1 MGNRMR
7 LFLLPCYPTLKKI
20 IICKVFLS
28 QIYRCKP
35 FPIDTD
41 DWFTHNVNDIFSRF
55 ELLGFR
61 VLNVLMIDYKGEGDA
76 LSLNLDN
83 IGNFLGL
90 QLLTLLVPGPAPQD
104 LADQL
109 TTP

>member
-7 LFLLPCYPTLKKI
+7 LFLLPGYPSFAEI
-20 IICKVFLS
+20 IIWKVSLS
-28 QIYRCKP
+28 QIYRGKP

-61 VLNVLMIDYKGEGDA
+61 VLNFLMMDFKGDDDA
-76 LSLNLDN
+76 LSLNLATQVTPLAF
-83 IGNFLGL
+83 NF
-90 QLLTLLVPGPAPQD
+90 
-104 LADQL
+104 
-109 TTP
+109 

>member
-7 LFLLPCYPTLKKI
+7 LFLMPCYPTFKKI

-41 DWFTHNVNDIFSRF
+41 DWFTQNVNDILSRF

-61 VLNVLMIDYKGEGDA
+61 VLNVLMMDCKGDGDA

-83 IGNFLGL
+83 IGNSFGL
-90 QLLTLLVPGPAPQD
+90 QILRLLVPGLAPQG

-109 TTP
+109 TAP